1 MHIYGVT
8 KCWFIELNAGEKEL
22 VLQRSL
28 EGIFQAK
35 GMGHT
40 KAPLKKK
47 SLVWWR
53 KPENSVVSAKVG
65 GDNDPG
71 FFLLRKQD

>member
-1 MHIYGVT
+1 M
-8 KCWFIELNAGEKEL
+8 
-22 VLQRSL
+22 QRSL